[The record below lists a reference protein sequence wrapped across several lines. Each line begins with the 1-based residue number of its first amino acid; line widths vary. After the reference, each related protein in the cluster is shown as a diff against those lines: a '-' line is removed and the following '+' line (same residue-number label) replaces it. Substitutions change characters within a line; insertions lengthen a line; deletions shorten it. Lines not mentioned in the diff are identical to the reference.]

1 MNGKIIPWLPIDWS
15 ALMKATHSS
24 RSAPSCQRV
33 ALLCGRQYFDGTPK
47 KRQTQQRTRKRKRG
61 TVVPGRRICGRF
73 FFFIFFSVS
82 TVPLAPSATRRG
94 SAETRYNTVETTP
107 KKKLKKNDTWWA
119 LTDYVGWGAVV
130 GPLPRETRFFF
141 FKATLLLLRLL
152 FGLFSSSCSTSSTR
166 TGRPFFLLLLL
177 VGWLDRRVAWRMAV
191 DRWLCGGRKKRE
203 REREAI
209 WNRLRLGRPLAAFSL
224 IRSTMFNRSFPKFE
238 FVFKVQVDF
247 QSSRSVSVD
256 ESCDVIAASFF
267 L

>member
-166 TGRPFFLLLLL
+166 TGRPFFCCCCWL
-177 VGWLDRRVAWRMAV
+177 VGLTAESHDEWRSIVGFVAAE
-191 DRWLCGGRKKRE
+191 RKERE
-203 REREAI
+203 RER
-209 WNRLRLGRPLAAFSL
+209 P
-224 IRSTMFNRSFPKFE
+224 FE
-238 FVFKVQVDF
+238 I
-247 QSSRSVSVD
+247 VSD
-256 ESCDVIAASFF
+256 
-267 L
+267 